1 MAVNDRIERSI
12 MVEVT
17 PEKVWAAL
25 TTEDGMK
32 GWFGDIAEID
42 LKPGGEA
49 VFGWSDYGSSSE
61 AVIEVVEPHT
71 RFAFRWAAGENTSVE
86 DGPSSLVEFL
96 IESDETGTRITIVET
111 GFASFPDDTG
121 EYHFQENSKGWK
133 SEMDDLAAYLETAA

>member
-1 MAVNDRIERSI
+1 MAENDRIERSI
-12 MVEVT
+12 MVEAT

-49 VFGWSDYGSSSE
+49 VFGWSDYGSSSQG
-61 AVIEVVEPHT
+61 VIEVVEPHT
-71 RFAFRWAAGENTSVE
+71 RFAFRWASEGDTRVE
-86 DGPSSLVEFL
+86 DGPSSLVEFV
-96 IESDETGTRITIVET
+96 IEVDETGTRITVVET
-111 GFASFPDDTG
+111 GFASFPDDTA